1 MTQYNTVEQIAIL
14 GNCKTAIDLLETKDL
29 LLEFQKLDDVT
40 YLVYNRKMNF
50 FLSENVI
57 A

>member
-14 GNCKTAIDLLETKDL
+14 GNCKTAIDLLETKEL

-40 YLVYNRKMNF
+40 YLVYNIKMNF
-50 FLSENVI
+50 LLSKNVI

>member
-1 MTQYNTVEQIAIL
+1 MIQYNTVEQIAIL
-14 GNCKTAIDLLETKDL
+14 GNCKTATNLLETKELLQDL
-29 LLEFQKLDDVT
+29 QELDAVT
-40 YLVYNRKMNF
+40 YLVYDRKMKF

>member
-14 GNCKTAIDLLETKDL
+14 GHCKTAIDLLETKDL
-29 LLEFQKLDDVT
+29 LLEFQKLDDAT

>member
-14 GNCKTAIDLLETKDL
+14 GTCKTAIDLLETKEL